1 MLSAGRPTR
10 ALSLSRL
17 AYDLEN
23 IVSPM
28 LASLLLA
35 VISYNALF
43 FGTMVGFAASAALVL
58 SIVLSCPKPSEPR
71 GIYDRPTRG
80 ICSYLATPRLRGLL
94 ALNMAAAGAAIQA
107 RPAIASRPTAPFRGR
122 LRAMAGSSL
131 PRTQPTTLSGA
142 NSTRPVAIM

>member
-1 MLSAGRPTR
+1 LSAGRPTR

-43 FGTMVGFAASAALVL
+43 FGTMVWFAASAALVL
-58 SIVLSCPKPSEPR
+58 SIVLSSPKPSEPR

-80 ICSYLATPRLRGLL
+80 ICIYLATPSLRGLL
-94 ALNMAAAGAAIQA
+94 ALTMAAAGAAMVLVNLVMLA
-107 RPAIASRPTAPFRGR
+107 RGMLDKPTA
-122 LRAMAGSSL
+122 
-131 PRTQPTTLSGA
+131 SGLDKHE
-142 NSTRPVAIM
+142 